1 MIYAKARVSGK
12 RKNEIWIDLDE
23 VRLKWYLLL
32 HLLRWELKVVDSSL
46 KCCVE

>member
-12 RKNEIWIDLDE
+12 RKNGILIDLDE

-32 HLLRWELKVVDSSL
+32 HLLMLGQRVVN
-46 KCCVE
+46 